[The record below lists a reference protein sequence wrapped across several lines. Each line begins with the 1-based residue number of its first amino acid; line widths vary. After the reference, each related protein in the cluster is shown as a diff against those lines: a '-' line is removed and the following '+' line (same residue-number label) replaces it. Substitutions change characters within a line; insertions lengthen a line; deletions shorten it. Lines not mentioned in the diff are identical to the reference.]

1 MPGHRTRA
9 AARLGGVTSRRHA
22 ELLLHSGVG
31 AVSVKDL
38 RLRRVVPPA
47 AGSVG
52 SSPECTA
59 PVKSGSVES
68 TPPEAASA
76 AAAAEDLDRKP
87 VSQRSFLDPTV
98 PVPTCI
104 ASLVFRRLIVLV
116 PLWVRS
122 SRGPNS
128 CATPARS
135 VTGGCCL
142 SSTRWLRMVTP
153 SPTPTPR
160 GFILFVWS
168 GSRYLFL
175 SRFLARPFVFVWF
188 R

>member
-22 ELLLHSGVG
+22 ELLLHCGVG
-31 AVSVKDL
+31 GVSVKDL

-52 SSPECTA
+52 SSPEC
-59 PVKSGSVES
+59 

-87 VSQRSFLDPTV
+87 VSQRSFLDLSV
-98 PVPTCI
+98 PVAGAYLHCRSGI
-104 ASLVFRRLIVLV
+104 SASDCLGSPRGQVLPRSKLVRDPGSFGYRRLLPFLNEMAKNGNALFDSDSPRI
-116 PLWVRS
+116 
-122 SRGPNS
+122 
-128 CATPARS
+128 
-135 VTGGCCL
+135 CL
-142 SSTRWLRMVTP
+142 LRMVRFPIICSYMP
-153 SPTPTPR
+153 SPCFRTY
-160 GFILFVWS
+160 G
-168 GSRYLFL
+168 
-175 SRFLARPFVFVWF
+175 LAWF

>member
-1 MPGHRTRA
+1 MPGHRTRG

-22 ELLLHSGVG
+22 ELLHSGVG
-31 AVSVKDL
+31 GVSVKDL

-87 VSQRSFLDPTV
+87 VSQCWFLDLSV
-98 PVPTCI
+98 PV
-104 ASLVFRRLIVLV
+104 RRCLPALA
-116 PLWVRS
+116 LWDFGV
-122 SRGPNS
+122 
-128 CATPARS
+128 
-135 VTGGCCL
+135 
-142 SSTRWLRMVTP
+142 
-153 SPTPTPR
+153 
-160 GFILFVWS
+160 
-168 GSRYLFL
+168 
-175 SRFLARPFVFVWF
+175 
-188 R
+188 